1 MKKIFFSL
9 LAVLAITA
17 TSCQQTA
24 SNSVATEKCDTSAIS
39 LKDAFDEL
47 SKLPNITVTTPDYN
61 LPVISDFVENGT
73 IAAGYNLNA
82 SQIYES
88 ATKAFTV
95 LNKVPLTSMINGG
108 NNNNVAAF
116 VYTEPNDKGSN
127 DILIVAMSGPKG
139 SLAFMYGTVN
149 DTCKS
154 AIQNAKLEI
163 QGDFLSLEA
172 ESIPDVGDFNIIL
185 SKAR

>member
-1 MKKIFFSL
+1 MK
-9 LAVLAITA
+9 
-17 TSCQQTA
+17 
-24 SNSVATEKCDTSAIS
+24 E
-39 LKDAFDEL
+39 AFDEL
-47 SKLPNITVTTPDYN
+47 SKLPNISISVPDYN

-73 IAAGYNLNA
+73 IAAAYNLNA
-82 SQIYES
+82 SQIYDS

-127 DILIVAMSGPKG
+127 DILIVAMSGLKG
-139 SLAFMYGTVN
+139 SIVFMYGNVD

-154 AIQNAKLEI
+154 AIQNAKLEM

>member
-9 LAVLAITA
+9 LAALAITS

-24 SNSVATEKCDTSAIS
+24 NNSAPTGKCDTSTIT
-39 LKDAFDEL
+39 LKEAFNNL
-47 SKLPNITVTTPDYN
+47 AKLPNISITEPDYN
-61 LPVISDFVENGT
+61 LPVISDFVQDGT
-73 IAAGYNLNA
+73 IAAAYNLDA
-82 SQIYES
+82 SQIYDS
-88 ATKAFTV
+88 ATKAFTI
-95 LNKVPLTSMINGG
+95 LNKGPLTSMINGG

-127 DILIVAMSGPKG
+127 DILIVAMSGLKG
-139 SLAFMYGTVN
+139 SIVFMYGTID

-154 AIQNAKLEI
+154 AIQNAKLEM

-185 SKAR
+185 SQAR

>member
-1 MKKIFFSL
+1 
-9 LAVLAITA
+9 
-17 TSCQQTA
+17 
-24 SNSVATEKCDTSAIS
+24 
-39 LKDAFDEL
+39 
-47 SKLPNITVTTPDYN
+47 
-61 LPVISDFVENGT
+61 
-73 IAAGYNLNA
+73 
-82 SQIYES
+82 
-88 ATKAFTV
+88 
-95 LNKVPLTSMINGG
+95 MINGG

-127 DILIVAMSGPKG
+127 DILIVAMSGLKG
-139 SLAFMYGTVN
+139 SIVFMYGTID

-154 AIQNAKLEI
+154 AIQNAKLEM

>member
-9 LAVLAITA
+9 LAALDITA
-17 TSCQQTA
+17 TSCHHSA
-24 SNSVATEKCDTSAIS
+24 SESAATDTCHTSTIS

-47 SKLPNITVTTPDYN
+47 SKLPNISITAPDYN
-61 LPVISDFVENGT
+61 LPVISDFVENGN

-88 ATKAFTV
+88 ATKAFTI

-116 VYTEPNDKGSN
+116 VYTEPNDKESN
-127 DILIVAMSGPKG
+127 DILIVAMSGLKG
-139 SLAFMYGTVN
+139 SLVFTYGTVN
-149 DTCKS
+149 DICKS
-154 AIQNAKLEI
+154 AIQNAKLEM

-172 ESIPDVGDFNIIL
+172 ESIPEIGDFNIIL